1 MQLLKS
7 LFFTAFMMVSALA
20 FGGFMALCFLAPYR
34 TQFAIA
40 RTWARLQFWLLGKVC
55 GLTFTVEGRERIPA
69 GNHIVMSNHTSA
81 WETIAQF
88 LIFPPQVWVLKR
100 ELLWIPLIGWGLK
113 LLRPISINRGA
124 GHRAV
129 NQVIE
134 QGKER
139 LADGLWIIIFPEG
152 TRVVAGET
160 RKYGVSGALLA
171 TETGKFVVPLSH
183 NASDFW
189 VRRGI
194 VKKAGTIRV
203 VIGEPITATGKDARE
218 LNDEVR
224 RAIEA
229 GMVPSAY
236 QVLLTSTCQKT
247 GSWASAAK
255 LASPTNVPALAT
267 RRSCRLRKIP

>member
-7 LFFTAFMMVSALA
+7 LFFTAFMMMSALI
-20 FGGFMALCFLAPYR
+20 FGGFMTLCFWSPYHM
-34 TQFAIA
+34 QFAIA
-40 RTWARLQFWLLGKVC
+40 RTWARMQFWLLKKVC

-100 ELLWIPLIGWGLK
+100 ELLWIPFIGWGLK

-134 QGKER
+134 QGKDR
-139 LADGLWIIIFPEG
+139 LAAGLWIIIFPEG
-152 TRVVAGET
+152 TRVVAGEK

-171 TETGKFVVPLSH
+171 TETGKLVVPLSH
-183 NASDFW
+183 NAADFW

-194 VKKAGTIRV
+194 LKKAGTIRV
-203 VIGEPITATGKDARE
+203 VIGEPIAAAGRDARE

-224 RAIEA
+224 RSIEA
-229 GMVPSAY
+229 GLAQIAQRSA
-236 QVLLTSTCQKT
+236 VM
-247 GSWASAAK
+247 AA
-255 LASPTNVPALAT
+255 
-267 RRSCRLRKIP
+267 

>member
-1 MQLLKS
+1 MQLLRS

-20 FGGFMALCFLAPYR
+20 FGGFMTLCFWSPYR

-40 RTWARLQFWLLGKVC
+40 RSWARLQFWLLKKVC
-55 GLTFTVEGRERIPA
+55 GLGFIVEGRERIPA

-134 QGKER
+134 QGKAR

-152 TRVVAGET
+152 TRVVAGEK

-203 VIGEPITATGKDARE
+203 VIGEPIESAGRDARE

-229 GMVPSAY
+229 GLARIAEVSAM
-236 QVLLTSTCQKT
+236 Q
-247 GSWASAAK
+247 AA
-255 LASPTNVPALAT
+255 
-267 RRSCRLRKIP
+267 

>member
-1 MQLLKS
+1 MQLMKS

-20 FGGFMALCFLAPYR
+20 FGGFMTLCFWSPYR

-40 RTWARLQFWLLGKVC
+40 RSWARMQFWLLQKVC
-55 GLTFTVEGRERIPA
+55 GLGFTVEGRERIPA

-129 NQVIE
+129 NQVID

-183 NASDFW
+183 NAADFW

-194 VKKAGTIRV
+194 IKKAGTIHV
-203 VIGEPITATGKDARE
+203 VIGEPIESVGKDARE

-224 RAIEA
+224 RSIEA
-229 GMVPSAY
+229 GLEHIAEISA
-236 QVLLTSTCQKT
+236 VR
-247 GSWASAAK
+247 AA
-255 LASPTNVPALAT
+255 
-267 RRSCRLRKIP
+267 